1 MLTVKF
7 PRFFIEHAM
16 FDVFPLIPI
25 TVWPGP
31 STKYGPDRDPVGF
44 GVTLSYNWPKSLPDL
59 QEDLPENNTYRRKI
73 FYL

>member
-1 MLTVKF
+1 
-7 PRFFIEHAM
+7 M

-59 QEDLPENNTYRRKI
+59 QEDLPKNNNK
-73 FYL
+73 